1 MKEVLFMAK
10 KTAKIDPKATA
21 KTEVMAIVSKALK
34 DAGYEV
40 KDGVD
45 YGMTKGT
52 IVVASALTDIQI
64 KPITPKTGIDRYEVT
79 E

>member
-1 MKEVLFMAK
+1 
-10 KTAKIDPKATA
+10 
-21 KTEVMAIVSKALK
+21 MAIVSMALK

-52 IVVASALTDIQI
+52 IVVESALTDIQI
-64 KPITPKTGIDRYEVT
+64 KPITPKTGINRYEVT
-79 E
+79 EQ